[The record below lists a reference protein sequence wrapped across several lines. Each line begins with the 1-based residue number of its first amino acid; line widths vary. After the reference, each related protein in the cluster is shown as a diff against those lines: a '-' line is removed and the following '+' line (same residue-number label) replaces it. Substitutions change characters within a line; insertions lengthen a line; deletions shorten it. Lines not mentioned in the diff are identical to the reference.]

1 MKVLLA
7 ADGSDYTTKALSWLM
22 KKHAADEVIALHV
35 QPALPPRVRS
45 SVGMEVVQDYYKDE
59 SMKVLEPIEQALKEA
74 GVSHTSRWVVG
85 VPADEILNAAKKD
98 GVDMIAM
105 GTHGRSLI
113 GTAVMGSVAQ
123 RVLADSTIPVLM
135 IK

>member
-7 ADGSDYTTKALSWLM
+7 ADGSDYTTKALTWLM
-22 KKHAADEVIALHV
+22 GKHAADEIIALHV

-45 SVGMEVVQDYYKDE
+45 TVGMEVVQDYYKDE
-59 SMKVLEPIEQALKEA
+59 SLKVLEPIERTLKEA
-74 GVSHTSRWVVG
+74 GISHTARWVVG
-85 VPADEILNAAKKD
+85 TPAEEILNAAKQD

-105 GTHGRSLI
+105 GTHGRGLI